1 MPYAGADL
9 DRALDRRLGPGST
22 RHSTPSSEVAHTAPP
37 PTAIPNRRL
46 LPSSIALRMRFVRGS
61 ICEIV
66 FSPEITHTPAS
77 PAAIAPASSGPRT
90 TATRRP
96 LAGSRRETV
105 LSVLIAHTAP
115 APTAIM
121 GKPSLPK

>member
-1 MPYAGADL
+1 M
-9 DRALDRRLGPGST
+9 
-22 RHSTPSSEVAHTAPP
+22 
-37 PTAIPNRRL
+37 
-46 LPSSIALRMRFVRGS
+46 LPSSIGLRIRFVRGS

-66 FSPEITHTPAS
+66 FPPEITHTPTS
-77 PAAIAPASSGPRT
+77 PAAIATGSSGPRT

-96 LAGSRRETV
+96 LAGSRREIV

-115 APTAIM
+115 APTAII